1 MIRVFRRIRGDL
13 LLESKSQKY
22 LFYAVGEVF
31 LVIVGILIAL
41 QVNNWNEERIEQQQI
56 KEYAQELI
64 SDLERDIAMVS
75 SITRQMQFTL
85 DRVGTLS
92 TYARRRELDQLGNL
106 DLYYLTSSA
115 GYRPYQWNR
124 SAVDQLKSSG
134 ALRKIRSFDLVNKI
148 TAYNSLTHHL
158 DEDYMLDRDL
168 ILDAMKVA
176 DEVIDSSYLVD
187 DEARVVIR
195 EIYRE
200 PYSFP
205 PTKLYELYKDTEL
218 QLLTN
223 DESKLR
229 VLVNK
234 YDHLGSIRARTD
246 AEIPRLVKNARELIE
261 LLKDEYQE

>member
-1 MIRVFRRIRGDL
+1 MIRIFRRIRGDFL
-13 LLESKSQKY
+13 VESKSQKY

-41 QVNNWNEERIEQQQI
+41 QVNNWNEERLEQQQI
-56 KEYAQELI
+56 KEYAQAFI
-64 SDLERDIAMVS
+64 RDLERDISMTS
-75 SITRQMQFTL
+75 SIVRQMRLTL

-92 TYARRRELDQLGNL
+92 DYARRGELDQLSNL
-106 DLYYLTSSA
+106 DLYYLTSGT

-134 ALRKIRSFDLVNKI
+134 ALRKIKNSELVNKI
-148 TAYNSLTHHL
+148 TAYDSLTRHL
-158 DEDYMLDRDL
+158 DEDYMFDRDL
-168 ILDAMKVA
+168 MLDAMKVA

-187 DEARVVIR
+187 DEAMVVLR

-205 PTKLYELYKDTEL
+205 PTKLYELYKDTGL
-218 QLLTN
+218 QLLTD
-223 DESKLR
+223 DERKLR

-234 YDHLGSIRARTD
+234 FDHLGGIRARTD
-246 AEIPRLVKNARELIE
+246 AEIPRLVENARELIE
-261 LLKDEYQE
+261 LLKDEYQK